1 MLSISKS
8 NPLRATWAAAQG
20 SDLVNGS
27 SFTHAWPRKPPVR
40 FSQHRRTSWQV
51 KHTATAFFY
60 PSQIMN
66 WLSSKGCQKHTTYS
80 IYLPVYMFWPCL
92 WQGDHCSQSGDAET
106 GMGKVVQ
113 NIAYMY
119 QNKMQEIDN
128 MILGSIDISKNKCI
142 FIIKLTSLPNSI
154 LCEIRYPN
162 LHMCRDQLVYFVG
175 IQLCTCQIQWC
186 LTLPSFSLFMIPL
199 ITFTFWY
206 GSSILSF
213 AHRLMLFH

>member
-60 PSQIMN
+60 PSQIMS

-142 FIIKLTSLPNSI
+142 SIIKLTSLPKFYPMWDSVPQPAHVQGSTCLFRWHSTLHLSNPMMSHSPII
-154 LCEIRYPN
+154 LP
-162 LHMCRDQLVYFVG
+162 LHDPAHHLYLLVWIIY
-175 IQLCTCQIQWC
+175 
-186 LTLPSFSLFMIPL
+186 L
-199 ITFTFWY
+199 IVC
-206 GSSILSF
+206 S
-213 AHRLMLFH
+213 